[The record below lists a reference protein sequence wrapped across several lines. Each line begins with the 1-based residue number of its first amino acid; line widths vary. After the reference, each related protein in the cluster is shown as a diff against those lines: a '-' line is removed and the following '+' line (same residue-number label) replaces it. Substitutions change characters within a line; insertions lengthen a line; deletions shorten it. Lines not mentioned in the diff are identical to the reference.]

1 MSTLFQNVLI
11 SWRQLAAVICDPGC
25 SETLQIL
32 WCGDCSAAVLHHD
45 AAAAAAAGAGRA
57 AGALQRGARP
67 RPQPRPQPRPRA
79 AGAGPPRGQVAGGPA
94 PPQPWGTL
102 SNGTCR
108 QISQL
113 YHRFTITLQSIETVK
128 TRLIQYTLS
137 VGQLA
142 LSGPSVATIASN
154 VDKDT

>member
-45 AAAAAAAGAGRA
+45 AAAAAAGAGRA

-67 RPQPRPQPRPRA
+67 RPQPRPRP

-113 YHRFTITLQSIETVK
+113 STIRFTVTLHSIETVK